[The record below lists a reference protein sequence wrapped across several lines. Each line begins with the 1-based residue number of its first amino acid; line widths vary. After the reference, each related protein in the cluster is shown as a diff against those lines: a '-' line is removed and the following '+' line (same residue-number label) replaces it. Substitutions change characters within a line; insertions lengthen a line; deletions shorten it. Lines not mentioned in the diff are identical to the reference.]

1 MKKGRKSNSERMKD
15 NIAKMDDMTFT
26 EEDEEV
32 EELEEE
38 NLDDELDFESHHNF
52 TDEFL
57 SDDYE

>member
-38 NLDDELDFESHHNF
+38 SLDDELDFERHHNF
-52 TDEFL
+52 IDEFL

>member
-38 NLDDELDFESHHNF
+38 SLDDELDFERHHNF
-52 TDEFL
+52 TD
-57 SDDYE
+57 DYE

>member
-38 NLDDELDFESHHNF
+38 SLDDELDFERHHNF

>member
-26 EEDEEV
+26 EDEEV

-38 NLDDELDFESHHNF
+38 SLDDELDFESHHNF